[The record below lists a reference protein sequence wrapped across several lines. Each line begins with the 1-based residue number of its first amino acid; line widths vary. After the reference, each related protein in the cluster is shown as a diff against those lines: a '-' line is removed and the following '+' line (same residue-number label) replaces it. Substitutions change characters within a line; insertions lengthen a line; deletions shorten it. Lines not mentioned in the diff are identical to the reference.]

1 MVKQSTHN
9 RQSAGSIPARGTI
22 FKTNMTKKKMKIEF
36 APGAFDQFDGTQEE
50 LDALVAELERM
61 AESGELEENSVALED
76 WDDLDDEDRD
86 IIADALERQQPPRR
100 LN

>member
-1 MVKQSTHN
+1 
-9 RQSAGSIPARGTI
+9 
-22 FKTNMTKKKMKIEF
+22 MTDKKIKIEF
-36 APGAFDQFDGTQEE
+36 APGAFDSFDGTQDE
-50 LDALVAELERM
+50 LDALVTELQRM

-86 IIADALERQQPPRR
+86 IIADALEKMSPRS